1 MRLFATTV
9 SILFLL
15 VNDSATSVLSEP
27 APTNKSN
34 IPDPGGEDWG
44 YLDVRP
50 GAHMFY
56 WLYTS
61 TAASDPTTLPIVI
74 WLQGGPG
81 AGGSGH
87 GNFKGMG
94 PLDLELK
101 PRNTSWV
108 HHVNILY
115 LDNPVGAGYSYVDDL
130 KDLANNATGIA
141 LDLVSFMKLF
151 YEKYPDFKE
160 TPVYCF
166 SQSYGGKM
174 AAHFGLEMANAMK
187 AGEIESNFKG
197 VALGSAWISPI
208 DSTTSW
214 APYLLQAGLVDTSR
228 FKMIDKYAAK
238 CRTLVEKGEWKRAT
252 RCWSNTEVL
261 ITILT
266 HKVDFYNIMYKT
278 SPTLGKSDL
287 QTDDEDEEDNEVQTR
302 AFDFNFRSDD
312 ENGLSINDLMNGP
325 VFDKLS
331 ATLHHLNHWSD
342 QSADVFKANWV
353 DFMKP
358 AVDIVEKL
366 LEETNLTVAVDNGQL
381 DLICNT
387 PAQLI
392 WAENMKWSNVSDWI
406 RAPRNAFTVN
416 GFTEGFVKRYG
427 RFSFWWVNR
436 AGHSIPYD
444 NPLGS
449 IVMMRDIVG
458 LPREENAGITEEYL
472 AESKKILDKIF

>member
-1 MRLFATTV
+1 M
-9 SILFLL
+9 
-15 VNDSATSVLSEP
+15 SVLFEP

-44 YLDVRP
+44 YFDVRP

-56 WLYTS
+56 WLFTS
-61 TAASDPTTLPIVI
+61 TSASDPTSIPIVI

-81 AGGSGH
+81 LGGSGY

-94 PLDLELK
+94 PLDLELN

-108 HHVNILY
+108 HHVNVLY
-115 LDNPVGAGYSYVDDL
+115 LDNPVGSGYSYVDDL
-130 KDLANNATGIA
+130 KDLATNATGIA

-174 AAHFGLEMANAMK
+174 AAHFGLAMANAMR

-208 DSTTSW
+208 DSTTSY
-214 APYLLQAGLVDTSR
+214 APYLLQAGLIDTRR
-228 FKMIDKYAAK
+228 FKMIDEYAAK
-238 CRTLVEKGEWKRAT
+238 CRTLVEEGKWERAT
-252 RCWSNTEVL
+252 GCLSNMEFL
-261 ITILT
+261 IKVFT
-266 HKVDFYNIMYKT
+266 HQVDFYNIMYKT
-278 SPTLGKSDL
+278 SPRRGKSDRRN
-287 QTDDEDEEDNEVQTR
+287 DNQVQTR
-302 AFDFNFRSDD
+302 GFDLNFRPDD
-312 ENGLSINDLMNGP
+312 DINDGSALIDLMNGP
-325 VFDKLS
+325 VFDKLN
-331 ATLHHLNHWSD
+331 ATLHYLHHWNN
-342 QSADVFKANWV
+342 QSTDVLQANWA

-358 AVDIVEKL
+358 AVDVVETL
-366 LEETNLTVAVDNGQL
+366 LEETNITVAVNNGQL

-387 PAQLI
+387 PGQLI

-406 RAPRNAFTVN
+406 QAPRNAFSVN
-416 GFTEGFVKRYG
+416 GFTEGFVKRFG
-427 RFSFWWVNR
+427 RFSFWWINR

-458 LPREENAGITEEYL
+458 LPREENAEITAQYF
-472 AESKKILDKIF
+472 AWA